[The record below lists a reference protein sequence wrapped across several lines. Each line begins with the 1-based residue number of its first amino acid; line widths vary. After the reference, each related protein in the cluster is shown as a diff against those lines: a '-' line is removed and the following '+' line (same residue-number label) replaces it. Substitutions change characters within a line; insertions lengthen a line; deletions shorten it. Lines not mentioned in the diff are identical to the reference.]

1 MASGVRYTFDPAK
14 AASNKALLHSIAFG
28 DATRFEWETAL
39 VAEGTRRDYGEPRY
53 IALGLIGTRVHV
65 MVFTPRGESVRLISL
80 RKANSREIARYE
92 KG

>member
-14 AASNKALLHSIAFG
+14 AASNKALHGITFG

-39 VAEGTRRDYGEPRY
+39 VAEDTRRDYGEPRY